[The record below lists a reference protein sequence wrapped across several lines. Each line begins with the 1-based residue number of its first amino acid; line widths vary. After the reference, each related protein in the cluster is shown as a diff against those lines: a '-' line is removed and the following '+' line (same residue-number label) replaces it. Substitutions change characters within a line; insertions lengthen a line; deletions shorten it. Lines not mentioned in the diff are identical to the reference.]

1 VGRWPPGRCWCMTRV
16 RARRPGVRGRRR
28 RGSDQRFAVMADQD
42 ETFGLIASVP
52 TCWRLAEIAEGR
64 QRSQA
69 RVAAPVN
76 AARQR
81 AWAGIQGPPTGARR
95 RRAAAVF
102 PFGHERQAVR
112 LQHPPGSA
120 RAMGAKTAVSAPAM
134 SLKRPY
140 RGGPASVTALFSRPP
155 CGRRR
160 AWTGRPPASSFP
172 CGLYQ
177 TR

>member
-1 VGRWPPGRCWCMTRV
+1 MTRV

-95 RRAAAVF
+95 RRAAALF

-112 LQHPPGSA
+112 LQHPPGRQGHGGEDSDQCA
-120 RAMGAKTAVSAPAM
+120 DYEPEKALSWWAGVSHGLIFAAALWKAA
-134 SLKRPY
+134 SLDGSP
-140 RGGPASVTALFSRPP
+140 
-155 CGRRR
+155 
-160 AWTGRPPASSFP
+160 SSFHLSLRFISNQMRP
-172 CGLYQ
+172 M
-177 TR
+177 R